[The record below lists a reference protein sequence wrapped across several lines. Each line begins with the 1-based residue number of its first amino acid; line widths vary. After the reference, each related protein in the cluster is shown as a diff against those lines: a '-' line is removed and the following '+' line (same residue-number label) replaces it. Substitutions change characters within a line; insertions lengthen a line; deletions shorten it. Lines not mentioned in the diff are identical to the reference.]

1 MAIPVPSHLVPQ
13 ARSPAILQQEERV
26 LPLPAFA
33 AALPDGGLPRGAVV
47 ELTSHGS
54 GLASSLALHACAS
67 AQREALLRGGDPAWC
82 AWLDP
87 SRTLYAPGVASHGV
101 VLERLLVV
109 YPPAH
114 SLARAAVRMTLSHVF
129 SVLIVDTQGVP
140 GGSVLLPLLRWPNVV
155 RRLAMAAREGD
166 TCVVLLTD
174 RQRAA
179 PIGLPVALRLELE
192 QPQQGMLRS
201 RVVKERRGRIGMP
214 VELAWTRPQRDQ
226 LSRSA

>member
-1 MAIPVPSHLVPQ
+1 
-13 ARSPAILQQEERV
+13 
-26 LPLPAFA
+26 
-33 AALPDGGLPRGAVV
+33 
-47 ELTSHGS
+47 
-54 GLASSLALHACAS
+54 
-67 AQREALLRGGDPAWC
+67 
-82 AWLDP
+82 
-87 SRTLYAPGVASHGV
+87 
-101 VLERLLVV
+101 
-109 YPPAH
+109 
-114 SLARAAVRMTLSHVF
+114 MTLSHVF

-140 GGSVLLPLLRWPNVV
+140 GGSVHLPLLRWPNVV

-192 QPQQGMLRS
+192 QPQQGMVRL